1 MIHGLIMKKIVGW
14 VSLPILPLLGTF
26 ALLWLYLT
34 EDRDDFRNHPYS
46 F

>member
-1 MIHGLIMKKIVGW
+1 MTHGLIMKKLVAW
-14 VSLPILPLLGTF
+14 ASLPILPILGTF

-34 EDRDDFRNHPYS
+34 EDYDDYRRHPDS

>member
-1 MIHGLIMKKIVGW
+1 MKKLIAW
-14 VSLPILPLLGTF
+14 ASLTILPILATF

-34 EDRDDFRNHPYS
+34 EDDDDYRSHPYS

>member
-1 MIHGLIMKKIVGW
+1 MKKLIAW
-14 VSLPILPLLGTF
+14 ASLPILPMLGAF

-34 EDRDDFRNHPYS
+34 DDDDDYRSHPYS